1 MRPILLVL
9 IALLPSLAS
18 GQHTPGFVPCNEP
31 TESKSIV
38 GIWLHDAVQ
47 THGRYAGRH
56 VWTQLELRTDGEAVE
71 NYFSRDPNLSDVPA
85 FARLLLTWTSGTYV
99 DPEPDKGAY
108 EVIRFS
114 PYLSATY
121 NPSTNS
127 YAGLRGSFLPVF
139 RRFVLA
145 SVENE
150 MQLTSSVFLGLNSSA
165 QILTFPTDF
174 EIRTFLRQTAP
185 VTAVEDLS
193 WGELKA
199 RPR

>member
-47 THGRYAGRH
+47 THGRYAGCH
-56 VWTQLELRTDGEAVE
+56 VWTQLELRTDGEA
-71 NYFSRDPNLSDVPA
+71 
-85 FARLLLTWTSGTYV
+85 
-99 DPEPDKGAY
+99 
-108 EVIRFS
+108 
-114 PYLSATY
+114 
-121 NPSTNS
+121 
-127 YAGLRGSFLPVF
+127 
-139 RRFVLA
+139 
-145 SVENE
+145 VENE